1 MNSSSLPAVVSDGLQ
16 AAADATSIHPR
27 KRVTTNF
34 QRWFVAALL
43 AFFVLLSIQYSYKAI
58 AGRSAF
64 VRWRSQIE
72 HLDDADIYQRFN
84 YPNPPIMALLLE
96 WLVRMPP
103 LVGSLAWFYLKV
115 GMVLVSFY
123 WVFHFVE
130 GQGRN
135 EERRWRIEDR
145 GSKIEGGRWRMG
157 SCDGSAPSSII
168 HPRSSILDPQS
179 SSLIPHLSSL
189 IPRPFPPWAKAL
201 TVLLSLRPIMGDL
214 YHNNVNIFILFLLA
228 GSLFAFSRGRS
239 TTSGVILGL
248 AIACKVTPAL
258 FIPYFLWK
266 RAWGALA
273 GCALGLILFLFVVP
287 GLFLGMNRN
296 LELLSSWERQ
306 MIEPFVVNGAV
317 ASEHNNQSLPG
328 LVYRLA
334 THSPSFSKFDY
345 DLWRYTPLEYH
356 NWLALT
362 PKTAQWLLKGCMAAF
377 VVLVIWTCRTPLSVA
392 SGQWLVASKKET
404 DPSCRATS
412 HWPPATHSKGWL
424 LAAEFSLIV
433 LGMLLFSER
442 TWKHHCVTLLLP
454 FATIVYY
461 LATQH
466 PTRKLRW
473 FLIGILSTA
482 ALLMAT
488 TSTSGLVSWWDQV
501 AKLAQVYGAYVWAYG
516 CLIFGLVV
524 VLRNSKLE
532 ARNSKHIPSTKSQI
546 PEPGQE
552 LSSIGAS
559 SLEFVS
565 DYGFRASDFHSSTPR
580 LDQNNP
586 RG

>member
-1 MNSSSLPAVVSDGLQ
+1 
-16 AAADATSIHPR
+16 
-27 KRVTTNF
+27 
-34 QRWFVAALL
+34 
-43 AFFVLLSIQYSYKAI
+43 
-58 AGRSAF
+58 
-64 VRWRSQIE
+64 
-72 HLDDADIYQRFN
+72 
-84 YPNPPIMALLLE
+84 
-96 WLVRMPP
+96 
-103 LVGSLAWFYLKV
+103 
-115 GMVLVSFY
+115 
-123 WVFHFVE
+123 
-130 GQGRN
+130 
-135 EERRWRIEDR
+135 
-145 GSKIEGGRWRMG
+145 
-157 SCDGSAPSSII
+157 
-168 HPRSSILDPQS
+168 
-179 SSLIPHLSSL
+179 
-189 IPRPFPPWAKAL
+189 
-201 TVLLSLRPIMGDL
+201 MGDL

-228 GSLFAFSRGRS
+228 GSLFAFSRGRRM
-239 TTSGVILGL
+239 TSGVILGL

-273 GCALGLILFLFVVP
+273 GCALGLILFLLLVP

-334 THSPSFSKFDY
+334 TPNPSFSKFDY

-362 PKTAQWLLKGCMAAF
+362 PKTAQWLLKGCMAVF
-377 VVLVIWTCRTPLSVA
+377 VVLVMWTCRTPLSVA

-404 DPSCRATS
+404 DPSCLATS

-488 TSTSGLVSWWDQV
+488 TSTSGLFPWWDQG

-516 CLIFGLVV
+516 CLIFGLIFL
-524 VLRNSKLE
+524 LRNSKSE
-532 ARNSKHIPSTKSQI
+532 ARNSKQVRNPKFQT
-546 PEPGQE
+546 PGQTNPQA
-552 LSSIGAS
+552 SDFGAS
-559 SLEFVS
+559 DFEFAS
-565 DYGFRASDFHSSTPR
+565 DFGFRASDLCGPTPR
-580 LDQNNP
+580 SDQRSP
-586 RG
+586 LA

>member
-1 MNSSSLPAVVSDGLQ
+1 MNSSFPEDRRVRQVF
-16 AAADATSIHPR
+16 ADAPSVAHDRVRPR
-27 KRVTTNF
+27 RLDAPYQRY

-43 AFFVLLSIQYSYKAI
+43 AFFVLLSIQYSYKAV

-72 HLDDADIYQRFN
+72 HLDDTDIYQRFN

-96 WLVRMPP
+96 WLVRLPP
-103 LVGSLAWFYLKV
+103 LAGSLAWFYLKV

-123 WVFHFVE
+123 WVFRLVE
-130 GQGRN
+130 GSGIIVASGQWLVASWRRVASGQWSVAR
-135 EERRWRIEDR
+135 EEETNF
-145 GSKIEGGRWRMG
+145 
-157 SCDGSAPSSII
+157 
-168 HPRSSILDPQS
+168 
-179 SSLIPHLSSL
+179 SSLATSHWPLATPSGT
-189 IPRPFPPWAKAL
+189 FPPWAKAL
-201 TVLLSLRPIMGDL
+201 IVLLSLRPIMGDL

-228 GSLFAFSRGRS
+228 GSLFAFSRGRRM
-239 TTSGVILGL
+239 TSGVILGL

-273 GCALGLILFLFVVP
+273 GCALGLILFLLLVP

-296 LELLSSWERQ
+296 LELLSSWEKQ
-306 MIEPFVVNGAV
+306 MIEPFVVNGVV

-362 PKTAQWLLKGCMAAF
+362 PKTVQWLLKGCMAAF
-377 VVLVIWTCRTPLSVA
+377 VALVIWTCRTPLSVA
-392 SGQWLVASKKET
+392 SSQWLVASKKET
-404 DPSCRATS
+404 DSSCLATS
-412 HWPPATHSKGWL
+412 HRPPVTHSKGWL
-424 LAAEFSLIV
+424 LAAELSLIV

-461 LATQH
+461 LAAQH

-482 ALLMAT
+482 ALLMAS
-488 TSTSGLVSWWDQV
+488 TSTSGLVSWWDQG

-524 VLRNSKLE
+524 LLRNSKFE
-532 ARNSKHIPSTKSQI
+532 ARNSKQIQNPKSQTS
-546 PEPGQE
+546 GQPNPQA
-552 LSSIGAS
+552 SDFGAS
-559 SLEFVS
+559 DFEFVS
-565 DYGFRASDFHSSTPR
+565 DFGFRASEFYSSTPR
-580 LDQNNP
+580 SDQRSP
-586 RG
+586 RA